1 MDNLK
6 NLIELSSNFNISVY
20 NKRNKLRPQNTLMKE
35 IEKIKK
41 KELKKTSSLL
51 SNLAKLTQKGG
62 TINNIDEVDTTV
74 ILLKDNIS
82 KIDEFIKILPSVYE
96 TKKDNCDY
104 DSYIECY
111 TNDD

>member
-6 NLIELSSNFNISVY
+6 NLTQLSQELNICIY
-20 NKRNKLRPQNTLMKE
+20 NKRNKLRSQNTLIKE

-51 SNLAKLTQKGG
+51 SNLAKLSQKGG

-82 KIDEFIKILPSVYE
+82 KMDEFIKILPAVY
-96 TKKDNCDY
+96 NNNDY
-104 DSYIECY
+104 DNYIECY
-111 TNDD
+111 SNYD